1 MMTTRVNSRMC
12 FPAPTRFARVYGME
26 SISEVV
32 VEGLSR
38 VKRCTDEG
46 RVLMS
51 LDLQVLNFQFNY
63 VTYLEVKMAR
73 HSDSFDVLSVLVPIK
88 QAYYLPETEY
98 VHWARSHPEYSK
110 SQVVGLVNLVATMK
124 GWKRKT
130 RLETVE
136 KIEAGP

>member
-73 HSDSFDVLSVLVPIK
+73 HSDSFDVLSGTP
-88 QAYYLPETEY
+88 T
-98 VHWARSHPEYSK
+98 
-110 SQVVGLVNLVATMK
+110 N
-124 GWKRKT
+124 
-130 RLETVE
+130 
-136 KIEAGP
+136 

>member
-1 MMTTRVNSRMC
+1 M
-12 FPAPTRFARVYGME
+12 FPFESFDDDDQSKFTYVLPSSNTFCLEYGME
-26 SISEVV
+26 SISEVL

-73 HSDSFDVLSVLVPIK
+73 HSDSFDVLSG
-88 QAYYLPETEY
+88 T
-98 VHWARSHPEYSK
+98 
-110 SQVVGLVNLVATMK
+110 N
-124 GWKRKT
+124 
-130 RLETVE
+130 
-136 KIEAGP
+136 

>member
-1 MMTTRVNSRMC
+1 
-12 FPAPTRFARVYGME
+12 VYGME

-51 LDLQVLNFQFNY
+51 LDLQVLLLINGLQHIVSSN
-63 VTYLEVKMAR
+63 VRPKLHRAGLPLT
-73 HSDSFDVLSVLVPIK
+73 VLVPIK

-98 VHWARSHPEYSK
+98 VHWARSHP
-110 SQVVGLVNLVATMK
+110 
-124 GWKRKT
+124 
-130 RLETVE
+130 
-136 KIEAGP
+136 